1 MVDVSVPSMVFP
13 ATFRLEVTPRLV
25 LVLLVIVALVEKKEV
40 VVALVAVN

>member
-25 LVLLVIVALVEKKEV
+25 LVALVVDRLVVKKFSCCSV
-40 VVALVAVN
+40 S